1 MKFKELVAANRSRR
15 KFDQARPVDVD
26 TLVEL
31 VDLARLG
38 PSGMNKQPLKYIVT
52 ADQAQCEDVFPLLGW
67 AGYLKE
73 WQGPEPGERP
83 TGYII
88 ILLDKT
94 IADKAFSDHGIAA
107 QTMMLG
113 AVEKGLGGCM
123 IGTIKRRKLA
133 ELLKLDEQYEILL
146 VLALGVPN
154 EKVVIEPLS
163 TDNNIEY
170 WRDADNIHHVPKRG
184 MSEVVLAQY
193 PKG

>member
-1 MKFKELVAANRSRR
+1 MNFKEMVATNRSRR
-15 KFDQARPVDVD
+15 KFDQARPVDVN

-31 VDLARLG
+31 VDLARLA

-52 ADQAQCEDVFPLLGW
+52 ADQPQCEEIFPLLGW

-73 WQGPEPGERP
+73 WQGPAPGERP

-88 ILLDKT
+88 ILLDKKIT
-94 IADKAFSDHGIAA
+94 TEASCDLGIAA
-107 QTMMLG
+107 QTIMLG

-146 VLALGVPN
+146 VLALGVPS

-184 MSEVVLAQY
+184 AGEVVLAQY
-193 PKG
+193 PKE